1 MIRSESKN
9 IIEKSNKLNTMQC
22 YNDIQQMGLTEY
34 RFFCL
39 YLSKLNARNSDART
53 VIIPLS
59 EFEWLFGVS
68 LHTTIFNDT
77 IDRIMNRKMR
87 VQEDNGKTSVINL
100 YSKFSW
106 VDDNRFCKEIEVT
119 CNYDIVPYLFELR
132 NNYTS
137 YKISN
142 IVMLNSVSKI
152 RMYEICRQY
161 LRLGTIKLQV
171 NELQAMLFCKV
182 TQFRDFTQKV
192 LKPAVGDINKYTD
205 INVSYKKV
213 LSCRRVVALEL
224 TIEAKD
230 NESLNDIQ
238 DNIKRLVELPPEP
251 IPVKD
256 TISET
261 LESLYYK
268 LEKVYSI
275 SELSYMYQ
283 FIECSEAFCISADKY
298 ITSVYSLIKAK
309 VDTTRIKDMYRY
321 TLAILEKNVN
331 EALTLKASN
340 PNGTYKYDEVEER
353 DRISKTIVEY
363 YEKCLCENKL
373 DLR

>member
-1 MIRSESKN
+1 MIRSENKN
-9 IIEKSNKLNTMQC
+9 IIEKSNKLNTMRS
-22 YNDIQQMGLTEY
+22 YNDVHQMGLTEY

-39 YLSKLNARNSDART
+39 YLSKLNARNPNART

-59 EFEWLFGVS
+59 EFEWLFGISV
-68 LHTTIFNDT
+68 HTTIFNDT

-87 VQEDNGKTSVINL
+87 VKEDNGKTSVINL

-106 VDDNRFCKEIEVT
+106 VDDNKYCKEIEVT
-119 CNYDIVPYLFELR
+119 CNYDIVPYLFELK

-142 IVMLNSVSKI
+142 IIMLNSVSKI
-152 RMYEICRQY
+152 RMYEVCRQY
-161 LRLGTIKLQV
+161 LKLGTIKLKV
-171 NELQAMLFCKV
+171 DELQEMLFCKV

-192 LKPAVGDINKYTD
+192 LKPSVSDINKYTD
-205 INVSYKKV
+205 INVSYKKI
-213 LSCRRVVALEL
+213 LSCRRVVALEF

-230 NESLNDIQ
+230 SESIKNIQ
-238 DNIKRLVELPPEP
+238 ENIRKIVELPPEP

-256 TISET
+256 NISET

-275 SELSYMYQ
+275 SELSYMYH
-283 FIECSEAFCISADKY
+283 FIECSEAFSISADKY

-309 VDTTRIKDMYRY
+309 VDITKIKDIYKY

-340 PNGTYKYDEVEER
+340 QNGSYKYDEVEER
-353 DRISKTIVEY
+353 DRISKTIVDY
-363 YEKCLCENKL
+363 YEKCLFENEL